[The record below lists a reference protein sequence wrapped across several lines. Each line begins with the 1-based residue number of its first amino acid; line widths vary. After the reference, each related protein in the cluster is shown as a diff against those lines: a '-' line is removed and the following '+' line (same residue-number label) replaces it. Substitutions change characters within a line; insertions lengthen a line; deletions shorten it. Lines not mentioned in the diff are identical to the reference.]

1 MIEALESTHARN
13 GLHRRTRST
22 AARRP
27 RARPLVPRALDRA
40 PTDDGAARAR
50 SVVIMR
56 GATLIA
62 TLLVDAGTA
71 YVPPRAIDVARR
83 HGGNWSQRSGI
94 SLTEVE
100 QQEDARL
107 GAANPHT
114 QGGPLLGN
122 ADLSAVLQT
131 DKTGSTFFW
140 YVTKT
145 DAWSTTDIFG
155 LGMVTLQLPALNGS
169 SQSFIWQDL
178 GSATTFIAA
187 EANVSDDSV
196 GSGVIVRMAS
206 FVAATT
212 NILVT
217 TINITTPRPT
227 QLLVSNAVYAGL
239 TYELDP
245 KTKMPTGAPPRTLKN
260 CTSFDSNGV
269 RNRGG
274 NRAGFA
280 DSDANTM
287 WGLLIQCTNGTS
299 EASRLGLA
307 TQVLTADTTNTSS
320 GSVEV
325 SEPECGPV
333 AEYAGTLSSCT
344 TTVSV
349 APGTTSLTVLSS
361 SLSNVNMAG
370 DGTPGPPTT
379 LENVEALRKATVDLI
394 GAATAGTVITLQ
406 AEHENYWAAY
416 WNSSAISFPSHPDFE
431 AYYYRSMY
439 LLGSSTRETSAVPPG
454 LCGAWF
460 AGQGPVS

>member
-1 MIEALESTHARN
+1 M
-13 GLHRRTRST
+13 
-22 AARRP
+22 
-27 RARPLVPRALDRA
+27 
-40 PTDDGAARAR
+40 
-50 SVVIMR
+50 MR
-56 GATLIA
+56 GGALMA
-62 TLLVDAGTA
+62 MLLVDTGTGA

-94 SLTEVE
+94 SLTEAE

-107 GAANPHT
+107 GVSNPHT

-122 ADLSAVLQT
+122 ADLSAVLQVDT
-131 DKTGSTFFW
+131 SGSTFSW

-187 EANVSDDSV
+187 GANVSDDSM
-196 GSGVIVRMAS
+196 SGGVVVRMSS

-217 TINITTPRPT
+217 TVNISSPRPT

-245 KTKMPTGAPPRTLKN
+245 KTRMPTGAPPRTLKN
-260 CTSFDSNGV
+260 CTSFDNNGV

-287 WGLLIQCTNGTS
+287 WGLFIQCTNGTS

-307 TQVLTADTTNTSS
+307 TRVLTADTTKPSS

-333 AEYAGTLSSCT
+333 AEHAGTLSACT

-349 APGTTSLTVLSS
+349 AAGTTSLTVLSS
-361 SLSNVNMAG
+361 SLSNINVAG

-379 LENVEALRKATVDLI
+379 LENVEALRKATIDLI
-394 GAATAGTVITLQ
+394 DAATAAGTVTTLQ
-406 AEHENYWAAY
+406 AEHEDSWAAY
-416 WNSSAISFPSHPDFE
+416 WNSSAVSFPSHPDFE

-439 LLGSSTRETSAVPPG
+439 LLGSSTHETSAVPPG